1 MTARMLVVR
10 RYIAST
16 KQVDEKIEQM
26 RSLSNFPVCGNLI
39 KSNLKRAIKMGER
52 GDVLRCAVVTVVALV
67 RGGKG

>member
-1 MTARMLVVR
+1 MLVVR

-52 GDVLRCAVVTVVALV
+52 GRAALRCGDGGGLGE
-67 RGGKG
+67 RGKRVKC

>member
-1 MTARMLVVR
+1 MTARMLVR
-10 RYIAST
+10 RNIAST

-26 RSLSNFPVCGNLI
+26 RSLSNFPVCDNLI

-52 GDVLRCAVVTVVALV
+52 GDVLHCAVVAWV

>member
-1 MTARMLVVR
+1 MLVR
-10 RYIAST
+10 RYIASK

-52 GDVLRCAVVTVVALV
+52 GDVLRCAVVGGGGLGE
-67 RGGKG
+67 RGERVKC